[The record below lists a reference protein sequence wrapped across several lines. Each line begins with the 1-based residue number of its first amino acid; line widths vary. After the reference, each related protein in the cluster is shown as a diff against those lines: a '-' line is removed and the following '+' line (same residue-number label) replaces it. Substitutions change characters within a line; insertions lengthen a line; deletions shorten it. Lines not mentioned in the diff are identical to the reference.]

1 MIKVE
6 FNTGKLS
13 DLSVNETRKV
23 DHVWV
28 LVSSLKDSNTKILR
42 IPELLSGT
50 GEAGANTIFEFLIM
64 EMWFSSYW
72 HALRYSFL
80 KYR

>member
-28 LVSSLKDSNTKILR
+28 LVSSLKYSNTKILR

-50 GEAGANTIFEFLIM
+50 GDKQELIQFLN
-64 EMWFSSYW
+64 F
-72 HALRYSFL
+72 
-80 KYR
+80 

>member
-1 MIKVE
+1 MK

-13 DLSVNETRKV
+13 NLAVNEKRKL
-23 DHVWV
+23 DHLLV

-50 GEAGANTIFEFLIM
+50 GEAEANTIFEYLIL
-64 EMWFSSYW
+64 EM
-72 HALRYSFL
+72 
-80 KYR
+80 